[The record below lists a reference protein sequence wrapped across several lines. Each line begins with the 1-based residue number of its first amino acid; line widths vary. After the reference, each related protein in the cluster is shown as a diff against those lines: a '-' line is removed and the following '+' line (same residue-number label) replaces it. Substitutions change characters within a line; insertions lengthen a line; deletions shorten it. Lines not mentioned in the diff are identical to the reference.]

1 MNIAF
6 IAPEFL
12 PNWRGAGWLNCK
24 SCEVIIIDSFS
35 KNKELKI
42 SKQLPVEFLEKEKYI
57 QIVI

>member
-42 SKQLPVEFLEKEKYI
+42 SKQLPVEFLEKEND
-57 QIVI
+57 